1 MATRGLS
8 GTYRPAATSANQP
21 STAELSPVTVGVARV
36 HMLNWLSFLQTM
48 QATATASTHV
58 ARQVPPPLLGHREEI
73 LRSTSGARCPRP
85 REAQQR
91 HSLAAPDVVV
101 GHLQAT
107 RC

>member
-73 LRSTSGARCPRP
+73 LRPPQHGDRA

-91 HSLAAPDVVV
+91 HGLAAPDVVV